1 MRAPGF
7 WWRTPPSALARL
19 LQPFGVLYGAITLR
33 RMQGAGAHAGLP
45 VICIGNFVA
54 GGAGKTPTTL
64 ALAQRLI
71 IMGETPIALTRGYG
85 GRLAGPIQVDPDRHS
100 AAEVGDEPLLLAQHL
115 PTIVARDR
123 PAGAALARE
132 LGASLV
138 LMDDGL
144 QNPSL
149 RKDLRLAVVDGASG
163 LGNGLSLPAG
173 PLRAP
178 FAGQIG
184 QVDALVVIGAGAAGE
199 AVAARAEALGC
210 PVLRGRLAP
219 PPAVAAGLAG
229 QAVIAASGI
238 GRPEK
243 FSATLREAG
252 ARILA
257 ERSYGDH
264 HAYGE
269 SDVAALLAEAQ
280 AQGCPVAVT
289 EKDMV
294 KLATLWPQAEQARLL
309 CVPVALAFD
318 DEAALDTLLR
328 GSLARARSGPA

>member
-19 LQPFGVLYGAITLR
+19 LRPLGSLYGAITLR
-33 RMQGAGAHAGLP
+33 RMRQAGARAGLP
-45 VICIGNFVA
+45 VICVGNFVA

-64 ALAQRLI
+64 ALAQRLAA
-71 IMGETPIALTRGYG
+71 MGETPFALTRGYG
-85 GRLAGPIQVDPDRHS
+85 GELAGPVRVDPNKHS
-100 AAEVGDEPLLLAQHL
+100 AAEVGDEPLLLARHL

-123 PAGAALARE
+123 AAGAALASA
-132 LGASLV
+132 LGASLIV
-138 LMDDGL
+138 MDDGL

-149 RKDLRLAVVDGASG
+149 HKDLRLAVVDGASG
-163 LGNGLSLPAG
+163 LGNWYCLPAG

-178 FAGQIG
+178 FPGQID

-199 AVAARAEALGC
+199 AVAARAEALGR

-219 PPAVAAGLAG
+219 PPAVSTELAG
-229 QAVIAASGI
+229 RAVIAASGI

-243 FSATLREAG
+243 FCTTLREAG
-252 ARILA
+252 ARVLA

-269 SDVAALLAEAQ
+269 SDVAALLAEAR
-280 AQGCPVAVT
+280 ALGCAVAVT

-294 KLATLWPQAEQARLL
+294 KLAPLWPLAERALLL
-309 CVPVALAFD
+309 CVPVALAFA
-318 DEAALDTLLR
+318 DEPGLDALLR
-328 GSLARARSGPA
+328 GSLARAGSGPP